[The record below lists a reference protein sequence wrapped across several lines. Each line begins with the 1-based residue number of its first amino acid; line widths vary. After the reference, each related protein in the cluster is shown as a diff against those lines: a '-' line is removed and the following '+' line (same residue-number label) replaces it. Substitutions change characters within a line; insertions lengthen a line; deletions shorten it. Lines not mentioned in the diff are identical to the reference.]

1 VKAILLEA
9 AARSG
14 RSLTQEIELRLERSV
29 DEEERGRTD
38 TKFEQLR
45 GDIKALDAKVSGLP
59 TRWDLGLGL
68 LALFVALVSVLA
80 LGTALFGLGFSA
92 DDISTK
98 AAAKAIAAT
107 SGGRR

>member
-1 VKAILLEA
+1 MALESPMDLTESKIA
-9 AARSG
+9 ASEARG
-14 RSLTQEIELRLERSV
+14 DTRLERV
-29 DEEERGRTD
+29 RGESSTQ
-38 TKFEQLR
+38 FEQLR

-59 TRWDLGLGL
+59 SRWDLGLGL